1 MMRARHE
8 VKTVNISATDKDGNE
23 LFTIE
28 SFEDKTQR
36 TFYQT
41 IDENEY
47 IDTVDKLLDGL
58 KTDYSIIIK
67 LQLLYYFDLTQR
79 EIEEISSSSGKNKI
93 EILQFIEKIRKEL
106 EEKSRTMTQKEMQ
119 LDKIYSIKRDL
130 SFKLERLKK
139 EEREGKDITEE
150 MEEIQRKLA
159 KRKTQFEKMMDEKEK
174 GLFIIRASHKTI
186 AELLGVTE
194 NAVSIRIHRAEKAL
208 KEKMDREDLI

>member
-93 EILQFIEKIRKEL
+93 EILQLIEKIRKEL

-139 EEREGKDITEE
+139 EEREGKDISEE

-159 KRKTQFEKMMDEKEK
+159 KRKIQFEKMMDEKEK
-174 GLFIIRASHKTI
+174 GLFIIRSSHKTI